1 MKNTL
6 IMWVSLFTLMF
17 ITNLAYAQD
26 SELQCLAR
34 NIFHEAGAES
44 FDGKLAVGQVT
55 INRTKHRAFPSTVC
69 GVVKQKRQMTCQF
82 SWYCSPEKPIDKK
95 SKNWKDSV
103 HVANLLLTYRM
114 TYDKLGNDVLFFHTV
129 SSPFDWNNHYHRV
142 AVVGNHIFYK
152 LKKRMNA

>member
-1 MKNTL
+1 
-6 IMWVSLFTLMF
+6 MWVSLFTLMF
-17 ITNLAYAQD
+17 ISNLSYAED
-26 SELQCLAR
+26 TELQCLAR
-34 NIFHEAGAES
+34 NIYHEAGAES

-55 INRTKHRAFPSTVC
+55 INRTKHRAFPKTVC
-69 GVVKQKRQMTCQF
+69 GVVKQKRLSTCQF
-82 SWYCSPEKPIDKK
+82 SWYCSPERYIDKK

-129 SSPFDWNNHYHRV
+129 SSPFTWVNSYQKV